1 MKKEILLTIFC
12 VIGFSVYAQYEA
24 SNWYFGENAGIK
36 FNLGNNTISN
46 STDGQLK
53 TREGCASISDDSGNL
68 LFYTD
73 GVTVWNKNHNVMQ
86 NGFGLNG
93 DSSSTQSAIIV
104 SKPQDDNIYYVFT
117 VDNNSLN
124 GFNFGLNYSEID
136 MSLQGGLG
144 EVTVKN
150 TNLLPLCSE
159 KITAVLKDCFTKDIW
174 VVTFSSEDGLSEIYD
189 TFHGFEVTSKGVN
202 PSSITS
208 TFTLA
213 VRDSRVI

>member
-46 STDGQLK
+46 STDGQLN

-73 GVTVWNKNHNVMQ
+73 GVTVWNKNHSEMK

-104 SKPQDDNIYYVFT
+104 PKPQDDNIYYVFT
-117 VDNNSLN
+117 VDNNLDD
-124 GFNFGLNYSEID
+124 FNYGLNYSEINMTSD
-136 MSLQGGLG
+136 GGLG
-144 EVTVKN
+144 AVSEKN
-150 TNLLPLCSE
+150 KNLLHHLLCL
-159 KITAVLKDCFTKDIW
+159 ID
-174 VVTFSSEDGLSEIYD
+174 
-189 TFHGFEVTSKGVN
+189 
-202 PSSITS
+202 
-208 TFTLA
+208 
-213 VRDSRVI
+213 